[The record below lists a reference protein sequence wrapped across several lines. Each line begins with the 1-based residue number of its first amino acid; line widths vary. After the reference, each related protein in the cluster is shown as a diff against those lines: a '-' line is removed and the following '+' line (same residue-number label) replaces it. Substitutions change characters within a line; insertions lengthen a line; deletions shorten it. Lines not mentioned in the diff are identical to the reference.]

1 MNTALALI
9 IIPLATAVIAIYV
22 GGMET
27 IIQLLDE
34 WEERRRQR
42 RKLRKEY
49 NYWYD
54 KAQSCSDF
62 GKAAEDKGWAIACM
76 AVIQHE
82 LSRLERR

>member
-27 IIQLLDE
+27 IIQFLDE

-42 RKLRKEY
+42 KKLRLDIRAWETIAKEY
-49 NYWYD
+49 NPIT
-54 KAQSCSDF
+54 Q
-62 GKAAEDKGWAIACM
+62 AEDKGYAIARI
-76 AVIQHE
+76 VVLRHE